1 MPTAAAYLDL
11 AQTGRYAATTA
22 AQAELLYVR
31 NKIAL
36 TAKEQAERK
45 AAAR

>member
-1 MPTAAAYLDL
+1 MPTAADFL
-11 AQTGRYAATTA
+11 ALALGGGYPATGAAH
-22 AQAELLYVR
+22 AELLYVR

-45 AAAR
+45 ART